1 MLVRAPAGESR
12 RMQKPTFWNS
22 LSGRL
27 LMLGVLPALVVI
39 AGIVLW
45 SAADGYRTVLAAE
58 EKILGGS
65 VSSAA
70 QELSLRNDRW
80 NSTAAIMARAQEAG
94 LFGKRRES
102 IEFARVTNALTTQ
115 NVSAFL
121 VYEPNADGNDAAAL
135 KDAGLA
141 RDAMQADGRFAPVWF
156 TEQASAG
163 GPLVDKL
170 RPASGLET
178 MEFYQTQK
186 HDFVTKGRAEA
197 LITEPRQAEAGL
209 VVSHVFPIVMN
220 GKFAGV
226 AGVDRTLDRL
236 GDIAAEIRGR
246 TSADVFILSAGGRL
260 LVAPEDRSTDGT
272 VHLQSRPVSE
282 TPYRELAVKWQSV
295 TAGGNADVFE
305 AMDPVLGEKCF
316 YGVERTTVGGWT
328 VVARRPR
335 AEAMMEEDRAIVRN
349 FAIGIVGMVLV
360 AGLMF
365 AVARGITTRVRGAAE
380 AADRIARG
388 DLTQAILES
397 ESRDETGQL
406 MRSMGTMDANLNGLV
421 GNVKQ
426 AGIRLN
432 STATEIAATSKQQE
446 ASSATFGAASNQIAA
461 AVKEISATGQDLVRT
476 MESVSRMGA
485 ESASLATSG
494 RAGLQSMEGV
504 MRELDGATVSIAE
517 KLNAINERSQK
528 ITAVITT
535 ITKVADQTNI
545 LSINAAIEAEKA
557 GEYGSGFLV
566 IAREIRRL
574 ADQTASATLDIEQMV
589 RQMQGAVS
597 AGVME
602 MDRFSD
608 QVRRGVRDV
617 VSAGGQ
623 MTEIIDRVN
632 RSTESFKQVNESMQ
646 AQSEG
651 AQQISDA
658 MGSLV
663 GNANQTVQ
671 SAREF
676 GRAAADLQS
685 AIGLLREAVAKFR
698 LRE

>member
-1 MLVRAPAGESR
+1 
-12 RMQKPTFWNS
+12 MQQPSFFNS

-27 LMLGVLPALVVI
+27 LLLGVVPAVLTI
-39 AGIVLW
+39 ASIVAG
-45 SAADGYRTVLAAE
+45 SAFEGYRSVRQAEEQVLAADA
-58 EKILGGS
+58 GG
-65 VSSAA
+65 AA
-70 QELSLRNDRW
+70 AELDVRNVRW
-80 NSTAAIMARAQEAG
+80 NNVAEILAQNQSGA
-94 LFGKRRES
+94 LFGKRKEALDNLRGINGLS
-102 IEFARVTNALTTQ
+102 DLNLTTF
-115 NVSAFL
+115 AF
-121 VYEPNADGNDAAAL
+121 YEPNADGQDAGALKSTLPRESMDAA
-135 KDAGLA
+135 
-141 RDAMQADGRFAPVWF
+141 GRFVPIWTTTAWNENGTSTDRLSPGV
-156 TEQASAG
+156 E
-163 GPLVDKL
+163 VDGIEIYSK
-170 RPASGLET
+170 AKAHFAKT
-178 MEFYQTQK
+178 
-186 HDFVTKGRAEA
+186 GRATA
-197 LITEPRQAEAGL
+197 LMSEPYEMTGTM
-209 VVSHVFPIVMN
+209 VVSHVSPIVVN
-220 GKFAGV
+220 GAFAGV
-226 AGVDRTLDRL
+226 TGVDRSLAKL
-236 GDIAAEIRGR
+236 SEITTGIKARSG
-246 TSADVFILSAGGRL
+246 ADVMVMSPMGRIVATTIDSASGGPL
-260 LVAPEDRSTDGT
+260 LMKM
-272 VHLQSRPVSE
+272 VSE
-282 TPYRELAVKWQSV
+282 TGFAPIAAKWKSMK
-295 TAGGNADVFE
+295 AGGSVDVFE
-305 AMDPVLGEKCF
+305 ARDPVLGEECF
-316 YGVERTTVGGWT
+316 YGVERTNTGEWT
-328 VVARRPR
+328 VVVRRR
-335 AEAMMEEDRAIVRN
+335 AAEAMAGARAALIQNIV
-349 FAIGIVGMVLV
+349 FGLIGTVVVG
-360 AGLMF
+360 GLLF
-365 AVARGITTRVRGAAE
+365 FVTRGVVVRVGRAAE
-380 AADRIARG
+380 SADRIASG
-388 DLTQAILES
+388 DLTQVIAES
-397 ESRDETGQL
+397 KSRDETGQL
-406 MRSMGTMDANLNGLV
+406 MRSMGEMDRNLNTLV

-476 MESVSRMGA
+476 MESVSRMAA
-485 ESASLATSG
+485 ESAGLATTG

-504 MRELDGATVSIAE
+504 MRDLDGATASIAD

-528 ITAVITT
+528 ITTVITT

-602 MDRFSD
+602 MDRFAD

-617 VSAGGQ
+617 VSAGAQ

-632 RSTESFKQVNESMQ
+632 KSTESFKQVNESMQ

-671 SAREF
+671 SAQEF
-676 GRAAADLQS
+676 GRAAGDLQA
-685 AIGLLREAVAKFR
+685 AISLLRDAVSKFK